1 MKILE
6 VNSLVSR
13 ENEPLE
19 QLHLLTSL
27 LHEFSSSIDLETTL
41 KHTTQLIKK
50 HLNAEG
56 VSLFFLDND
65 DKELVC
71 RICTSEPDITGIR
84 LKASKGIIGRTLR
97 ENTTQIVRDAARDP
111 DFFNG
116 VDEKSGTTTKSVLC
130 SPLQI
135 KNHKFGALEVINKIS
150 EDGLFNSQDRDLL
163 SVLANAAAMAIYNAR
178 LVEELLE
185 QERIK
190 RDLELARII
199 QTALLPDNIENQM
212 IFGINIPAR
221 ELSGDFYDYFQIA
234 DGRIIFNL
242 GDVAG
247 KGANAALLMAK
258 TTSLFRC
265 LGKNITSPAE
275 LLSIINNEIY
285 ANITHGLFVT
295 MIAGI
300 YDPEEKRITLANAG
314 HQPPIHVSE
323 KQNITILETSSPP
336 LGVVA
341 NTRFEEYNISLN
353 NGSFYA
359 FTDGLTEFEQQ
370 PGQPSGEDGVKQAI
384 IHFSSTPAAD
394 RLKKIISQITNRNL
408 DSPGH
413 LMDDITM
420 LLIDGNNLN

>member
-1 MKILE
+1 
-6 VNSLVSR
+6 
-13 ENEPLE
+13 
-19 QLHLLTSL
+19 
-27 LHEFSSSIDLETTL
+27 
-41 KHTTQLIKK
+41 
-50 HLNAEG
+50 
-56 VSLFFLDND
+56 
-65 DKELVC
+65 
-71 RICTSEPDITGIR
+71 
-84 LKASKGIIGRTLR
+84 
-97 ENTTQIVRDAARDP
+97 
-111 DFFNG
+111 
-116 VDEKSGTTTKSVLC
+116 
-130 SPLQI
+130 
-135 KNHKFGALEVINKIS
+135 
-150 EDGLFNSQDRDLL
+150 
-163 SVLANAAAMAIYNAR
+163 ANAAAMAIYNAR